1 MTLSLLAI
9 VFGLIFL
16 VWSADWFVG
25 GASTLAKLSGMPPL
39 LIGMLVIGFGTSM
52 PELLV
57 SAVAAIK
64 GNPAVALG
72 NAYGSNISNIGLIL
86 GLGACIKPI
95 RVISRVVRRELPI
108 LIAVTGLS
116 LWILSNLMLSRLDA
130 FLLLGLFFITM
141 GYSVWEGVR
150 NPGDPLTAEI
160 ETELGGVAQA
170 PNTAAALLQ
179 LLGGLAVLLLSSHIL
194 VWGAV
199 RLATALGIS
208 ELIIGLTIVALGTS
222 LPELASTLAAIRK
235 GEDDLAVGNVVG
247 SNLFNTLAVIGVA
260 GSIHP
265 LPLSAE
271 LLHRD
276 AMVMSG
282 QTLLL
287 FFFCMGFRGPGRIN
301 RLEGVL
307 LLLTYSAYLFWIFRE
322 NFAF

>member
-160 ETELGGVAQA
+160 ETEL
-170 PNTAAALLQ
+170 
-179 LLGGLAVLLLSSHIL
+179 
-194 VWGAV
+194 
-199 RLATALGIS
+199 
-208 ELIIGLTIVALGTS
+208 
-222 LPELASTLAAIRK
+222 
-235 GEDDLAVGNVVG
+235 
-247 SNLFNTLAVIGVA
+247 
-260 GSIHP
+260 
-265 LPLSAE
+265 
-271 LLHRD
+271 
-276 AMVMSG
+276 
-282 QTLLL
+282 
-287 FFFCMGFRGPGRIN
+287 
-301 RLEGVL
+301 
-307 LLLTYSAYLFWIFRE
+307 
-322 NFAF
+322 